1 VVNHVEKA
9 SRLRLPTMTG
19 LFGLCGLRRSHG
31 LLRRSKGQL
40 SPRCRILKGA
50 NPSDLPVEQPTK
62 FQLVINLKAAKA
74 LGIDIP
80 STLLAT
86 ADEVIELR
94 ILFVAVHESPNGT
107 FETCRRILRT
117 SAYWGRTEV
126 TAARSK

>member
-1 VVNHVEKA
+1 
-9 SRLRLPTMTG
+9 MTG

-40 SPRCRILKGA
+40 SPRCGILKGA

-86 ADEVIELR
+86 ADEVIELG

-107 FETCRRILRT
+107 KRTYGRSPHT
-117 SAYWGRTEV
+117 SAIRG
-126 TAARSK
+126 

>member
-1 VVNHVEKA
+1 
-9 SRLRLPTMTG
+9 MTG

-40 SPRCRILKGA
+40 SPRCGILKGA

-94 ILFVAVHESPNGT
+94 ILFVAVHESPN
-107 FETCRRILRT
+107 R
-117 SAYWGRTEV
+117 
-126 TAARSK
+126 KQD

>member
-31 LLRRSKGQL
+31 LLRRSKEQL
-40 SPRCRILKGA
+40 SPRCGILKGA

-80 STLLAT
+80 STLIGWNAQTLLAT
-86 ADEVIELR
+86 ADEVIED
-94 ILFVAVHESPNGT
+94 IICCGA
-107 FETCRRILRT
+107 
-117 SAYWGRTEV
+117 
-126 TAARSK
+126 